1 MILCKRNGGLVSGCI
16 YGYGYGHGVFFVLV
30 LACIS
35 KCK

>member
-16 YGYGYGHGVFFVLV
+16 YGYGHGVFFVLV